1 MLGFVLKR
9 IALAIITLF
18 ILSLIVFF
26 AAQVLPGDPG
36 REVLGPLAA
45 QSAVRALDAQLGTD
59 RPVIDQ
65 YGTWLGHVL
74 SGNFG
79 TSTQYQAAIGPILG
93 KAIVNSL
100 KLAALG
106 FVIVVPLGIFGGVVS
121 ALRYGTRTDRLISVF
136 GLSATVIPEVVSGI
150 ILISVF
156 GLWLNILPVE
166 ATGGVGFGGTIY
178 HLILPAIP
186 LVLVLFGY
194 IQQMA
199 RAGTIEALNSDYA
212 RTATLKGLPRRTL
225 IRRHILRN
233 SLLPTIT
240 VIATP
245 DRLSDRR
252 PGAGR
257 GALPLERH
265 RLAALQRRDP
275 QGLLDARSGRD
286 RHRRGL
292 HDRHAAGRHPLLAA
306 QPADS
311 GGGRRMSLT
320 SVPVE
325 SAGALNAAQGAP
337 DLRREFLRSLVRQP
351 AFMIGSAII
360 LLLDRLRDLRLGLR
374 RQPLFAEPAVDQQG
388 AFGRTLVRDR
398 PDSGGTCSRASS
410 PAHATS

>member
-9 IALAIITLF
+9 IALAIVTLV

-45 QSAVRALDAQLGTD
+45 ESAVHALDVQLGTD
-59 RPVIDQ
+59 RPVIAQ
-65 YGTWLGHVL
+65 YGTWLGHIV

-106 FVIVVPLGIFGGVVS
+106 FVIVVPLGIFGGVFA
-121 ALRYGTRTDRLISVF
+121 ALRYGTRVDRLISVF

-150 ILISVF
+150 ILIAVF
-156 GLWLNILPVE
+156 GLWLNVLPVQ

-178 HLILPAIP
+178 HLLLPAIP

-240 VIATP
+240 VIASQTGYLIGGLVLVEVLFRWNGIGSLLFNAATHK
-245 DRLSDRR
+245 DFSMLEAGVIVI
-252 PGAGR
+252 GA
-257 GALPLERH
+257 AYMIVT
-265 RLAALQRRDP
+265 
-275 QGLLDARSGRD
+275 
-286 RHRRGL
+286 
-292 HDRHAAGRHPLLAA
+292 LLADILYSLLN
-306 QPADS
+306 PRIRV
-311 GGGRRMSLT
+311 GG
-320 SVPVE
+320 
-325 SAGALNAAQGAP
+325 
-337 DLRREFLRSLVRQP
+337 
-351 AFMIGSAII
+351 
-360 LLLDRLRDLRLGLR
+360 
-374 RQPLFAEPAVDQQG
+374 AE
-388 AFGRTLVRDR
+388 
-398 PDSGGTCSRASS
+398 
-410 PAHATS
+410 